1 MASAYSTYVVQSTW
15 LMFTTSRSVW
25 LRSSVC
31 ATYGVPMNCFAM
43 FRNCL
48 PLSGVRRAL
57 LMSCMTFVLSLC
69 VYVVL
74 VVRGCVFMAATMM
87 RSGSVVSVFFMF
99 VGCCWVLL
107 LLVFFVV
114 VSVCFCFFFFRI
126 LFRCIC

>member
-48 PLSGVRRAL
+48 LSSGVRRAV
-57 LMSCMTFVLSLC
+57 LMSCITFVLSLC

-74 VVRGCVFMAATMM
+74 VVRGCECMAATMM
-87 RSGSVVSVFFMF
+87 RSVSVVSVFFMF

-107 LLVFFVV
+107 LFVV

>member
-25 LRSSVC
+25 LWSSVW

-48 PLSGVRRAL
+48 PLSGVLRAV
-57 LMSCMTFVLSLC
+57 LMSCMTFVLSLS
-69 VYVVL
+69 VYVA
-74 VVRGCVFMAATMM
+74 VVVMGCVCMAATVM
-87 RSGSVVSVFFMF
+87 RSVSVVSVFFM
-99 VGCCWVLL
+99 LL
-107 LLVFFVV
+107 GFWGFVV